1 MIKYDYKII
10 RDEEDEIKEYRPNL
24 IPKELPDL
32 CYIKGPNSSGKST
45 LLNIIGV
52 AFRGGNRKE
61 INKSLRKKM
70 NSIIEDKNQR
80 IEFELNLYNKDERI
94 NITKDINTNQ
104 IISRLYMG
112 DSNKL
117 LSPEKLEEKYNLIY
131 DIPEDPINRL
141 NKLIETI
148 KTSQLEMLSRVKDY
162 HNFLREEFE
171 KIKKSKNY
179 KKISKY
185 KDKIINIDEKK
196 EILKNE
202 IYEKQTEYDINS
214 NYYYLMKYRDYLSK
228 YKGSV
233 KKIEKVNKEDKSKQ
247 RKKNNKI
254 SKKREKIIRYFD
266 SSETKYLEIDDYVKK
281 YLDKKSHELEGW
293 KAIDIDEMRNNF
305 IIPNRHI
312 TTLESIK
319 EKLKEKERSVS
330 KKKEK
335 KYKMWN
341 KVIEILEK
349 SEEIESQVPG
359 SDKTVNDFI
368 ELLKEENKGI
378 KRIIEKNS
386 NLIKAKEGIKEIED
400 NLNRLYDELK
410 DFKLLKEK
418 LNYKEND
425 NIRDEYFSIDELK
438 KDRDEFKKKYIKYKE
453 LCIKNQINV
462 DDNSIVNIVKD
473 NYNNYKNNEKI
484 NIRNENSSE
493 NYINTTLWELKKKN
507 EKIKNMNKTKESL
520 VRELD
525 QMEKAPE
532 HRYAS
537 KKEAIQNKI
546 VLCAEIQS
554 KINTYIERVDDLIE
568 GTNLEAKNELEE
580 EYSEFIFEYL
590 GKKLGTI
597 RHIDESYNV
606 KYVDIVNEEMI
617 TYEGKKIRFSDMG
630 TGQSQSAY
638 LMGKLNSL
646 DNRKAIALIDEVAM
660 MDTKSI
666 APILNKIKNLYIEG
680 KLIAGIIVQRSDNMI
695 IEEI

>member
-493 NYINTTLWELKKKN
+493 NYINTTLWELKKNN

-680 KLIAGIIVQRSDNMI
+680 KLIAGIIVQRSDNMV

>member
-80 IEFELNLYNKDERI
+80 IEFELNLHNKDERI

-493 NYINTTLWELKKKN
+493 NYINTTLWELKKNN

>member
-179 KKISKY
+179 KEISKY
-185 KDKIINIDEKK
+185 KNKIINIDEKK

-233 KKIEKVNKEDKSKQ
+233 KKIEKINKEDKSKQ

-493 NYINTTLWELKKKN
+493 NYINTTLWELKKNN

-680 KLIAGIIVQRSDNMI
+680 KLIAGIIVQRSDNMV

>member
-80 IEFELNLYNKDERI
+80 IEFELNLHNKDERI

-425 NIRDEYFSIDELK
+425 NIRNEYFSIDELK

-493 NYINTTLWELKKKN
+493 NYINTTLWELKKNN

>member
-493 NYINTTLWELKKKN
+493 NYINTTLWELKKNN